1 MGLLGRL
8 RRLAARPHLPRRT
21 VRLRLTALYGALFLA
36 SGIALLTV
44 TYLLVSRAT
53 GDYCQSVQEP
63 SGGTVTHCVRGSAAA
78 GPADVIDAPT
88 QQFQTAPEKEAPPEL
103 TQEQKKVQAR
113 LIQEAA
119 VAQRDAQMHQLLVN
133 SGVAIGAMAI
143 VSIGLGWVVAG
154 RALRPLRTI
163 TSTARRISARSLHER
178 LSMTGPDDELKELA
192 DTFDDLLARLER
204 SFEAQRRFVANAS
217 HELRTPLA
225 RQRTVAQVAL
235 ADPEANVGS
244 LRAAHERVM
253 AAGEEQERLIDALLI
268 LARGQAGLRMREPF
282 DLSSVTNN
290 VLLARQAE
298 AMLGGVDVRQTLSPA
313 SAAGDRRLVERLIA
327 NVVDNALSYNRPEG
341 HIDVLVGTRDGHA
354 VVSVTNTGPVVPPA
368 EVERLLQPFQRNG
381 PDRIGHGHGL
391 GLGLS
396 IVQAIAEAHDA
407 ALDVRPRAEG
417 GLVVEVSFP
426 EVASTNGGESTS
438 APERPNQNV
447 DPTRAELAAVSD
459 AAAAHEHL
467 HQPRR

>member
-1 MGLLGRL
+1 MGLRDRL
-8 RRLAARPHLPRRT
+8 ERLATRPHLPRRT

-36 SGIALLTV
+36 SGVALLTA
-44 TYLLVSRAT
+44 TYVLVSRAT
-53 GDYCQSVQEP
+53 GDCSSAQAP
-63 SGGTVTHCVRGSAAA
+63 NGMTVTTCGSN
-78 GPADVIDAPT
+78 GSV
-88 QQFQTAPEKEAPPEL
+88 APPPPESHRAQTTGVNTVSHGL
-103 TQEQKKVQAR
+103 TPEQVEAQTR
-113 LIQEAA
+113 LLEEQA
-119 VAQRDAQMHQLLVN
+119 VAQRDAQMHELLVS
-133 SGVAIGAMAI
+133 SGVALGAMAI

-235 ADPEANVGS
+235 ADPEATVES

-253 AAGEEQERLIDALLI
+253 AAGEEQERLIDALLT
-268 LARGQAGLRMREPF
+268 LARGQAGLRKRELV
-282 DLSSVTNN
+282 DVSSVTSD
-290 VLLARQAE
+290 VLLARREE
-298 AMLGGVDVRQTLSPA
+298 AVRRGVDIRPRLR
-313 SAAGDRRLVERLIA
+313 SACAGGDRRLVERLIA
-327 NVVDNALSYNRPEG
+327 NLVDNAISYNRSEG
-341 HIDVLVGTRDGHA
+341 HVDVLVGTRGGHA

-381 PDRIGHGHGL
+381 PDRIGRGRGL

-407 ALDVRPRAEG
+407 AFHVTPLAEG
-417 GLVVEVSFP
+417 GLVVEVNFP
-426 EVASTNGGESTS
+426 EVASTNGGASTS
-438 APERPNQNV
+438 APERPNQNS
-447 DPTRAELAAVSD
+447 DPRPAERAAVSES
-459 AAAAHEHL
+459 AASHE
-467 HQPRR
+467 R